1 MISFSTFNL
10 DEFVWANRFEWLG
23 VVQTIERALNGA
35 QQIENVVVSQGRPI
49 VLTSAIETLQL
60 FELLQTHA
68 QSNQDP
74 FVLSI
79 NGVNFDVVW
88 HHENIAVSG
97 TPILNFSDEDP
108 THFQDVKLS
117 FITV

>member
-10 DEFVWANRFEWLG
+10 DEFIWANRFEWVG

-49 VLTSAIETLQL
+49 ALTSSMEEFAVFEALQN
-60 FELLQTHA
+60 HA
-68 QSNQDP
+68 ASNQGA
-74 FVLSI
+74 FTLTI
-79 NGVNFDVVW
+79 NGTAYNVVW
-88 HHENIAVSG
+88 HHESLAVSG
-97 TPILNFSDEDP
+97 EPVIDYSDVDP
-108 THFQDVKLS
+108 THFQNVKLN